1 MKKKTKISLAAAGV
15 LGVAVAAALV
25 WNGTRDTGTSLTYD
39 ELLALAG
46 DTDAAASVVAELEEN
61 SSSSE
66 ISAVSQLLQE
76 LEADSSSEAQSEAAS
91 LIEALADENTS
102 SSTLTELVAS
112 IESSR
117 KEEMNGESNTSSQTA
132 GSAVS
137 GASHSTAA
145 PERDYS
151 TSSSAVSSAA
161 HSAAAST
168 SSTASSSKEK
178 TCDEQLADCIKQ
190 MEALQAK
197 SEKEVYGIIYDAF
210 DDYMSHPAEE
220 RNLTLKISVV
230 LAQSGKLNKAQSKCD
245 KEFKAILTDMRK
257 ILKDNG
263 RDQTLA
269 DEAEKTYKQ
278 KKNAMIKELTNQ
290 AYSGGDGSGQSG
302 KWLAEKA
309 GKTS

>member
-25 WNGTRDTGTSLTYD
+25 WNGIRDTGTSLTYD

-46 DTDAAASVVAELEEN
+46 DSNAAASVMAELEEDL
-61 SSSSE
+61 STSE
-66 ISAVSQLLQE
+66 GSAVSQLLQE
-76 LEADSSSEAQSEAAS
+76 LVADSSSEAQSAAES
-91 LIEALADENTS
+91 LIEALENENTS

-112 IESSR
+112 IETSR
-117 KEEMNGESNTSSQTA
+117 KEDAKSELTASSQSS
-132 GSAVS
+132 GSEVN

-145 PERDYS
+145 PDKDYS
-151 TSSSAVSSAA
+151 SSSSAASSAA
-161 HSAAAST
+161 HSTASA
-168 SSTASSSKEK
+168 STASSSKEK

-269 DEAEKTYKQ
+269 YEAEKTYKQ

>member
-25 WNGTRDTGTSLTYD
+25 WNGTRDTGTSLTYE

-46 DTDAAASVVAELEEN
+46 DTDATSSVMAELEEN
-61 SSSSE
+61 ASSSE
-66 ISAVSQLLQE
+66 VIAVSQLLQE
-76 LEADSSSEAQSEAAS
+76 LEADSSSEAQSAVES
-91 LIEALADENTS
+91 LIEALQDENTS

-112 IESSR
+112 IAASR
-117 KEEMNGESNTSSQTA
+117 KEETNGEANASSETA
-132 GSAVS
+132 ESAVS

-145 PERDYS
+145 PDKDS
-151 TSSSAVSSAA
+151 SSSSA
-161 HSAAAST
+161 
-168 SSTASSSKEK
+168 SSTASASSASSSKEK

-245 KEFKAILTDMRK
+245 KEFKAILADMRK

-290 AYSGGDGSGQSG
+290 AYSGGDGSGKSG
-302 KWLAEKA
+302 NWLAEKA